1 MLLTFLEIAG
11 IFVAY
16 LLGSIP
22 TAVFVGKRFY
32 NLDIRE
38 HGSGNAGT
46 TNTLRILGKGPAAVV
61 MCVDILKGTLAAS
74 QAFLISQYAQGTPQL
89 VNYMVVL
96 GAAAVTGHVFPV
108 FAQFRGGKGIAT
120 LLGALLAIYPLV
132 ALLCLAV
139 FFLTLF
145 LSNYVSLSSLLAS
158 IALPVLIF
166 FIFKDHEIALRI
178 FAIAT
183 AVTVIATHQK
193 NINRLVNGTESKTYL
208 FKKKKKE
215 NGA

>member
-145 LSNYVSLSSLLAS
+145 LINYVSLSSLLAS